1 MTRTIVLS
9 MLLIGM
15 SAGGGLAAP
24 KAKAGP
30 KAKTAPKAKKAP
42 KAEAAPKAE
51 SPEVFAPTSQPAEA
65 DSRRLESAWAR
76 IEARRPDLSAPELM
90 GFALDA
96 VAAGAAAPRVEAA
109 LDLAEAMQDRDP
121 NSRSF
126 GNFRWYWRS
135 TKVEDYNAVEF
146 AMQRGALIRLKYYD
160 RLTDAARQ
168 RLDRLVRFGVQ
179 GIRRHTVQES
189 YTNIFLMKAF
199 NCLALGEAA
208 GEAELAAEGSRMLD
222 RWLMATW
229 ESGLREYLSPTYYGV
244 DVECLGLIARHVADA
259 SARAKAEAALALFW
273 TDIAANWFEP
283 GMRLGGPHS
292 RDFDSL
298 TGHGYLDNYLAL
310 AGWIPTDATVGGGVL
325 RSLSMWMPPA
335 KLTRPIL
342 SNLPRTICRRWGDDE
357 SETAVNYVGKS
368 VSVGSAGACY
378 GPTDKVL
385 TVDLGGGPMT
395 PVASFVMDGRGD
407 PYGASRQTGAGGH
420 SKAMHLCPFV
430 ATVQRGPEALLLAS
444 ADTNNAGHF
453 RYVPAPT
460 CLLSHLV
467 LPLADELWI
476 AERRINLDS
485 RGDAV
490 AVFAGQPVFLRC
502 GKAALAVRVPL
513 AVDTAGNPAPVA
525 IFADGGKYGAMR
537 LTVAH
542 CPDAPKGIATVAVW
556 VRAAE
561 GIDNDADF
569 ASFRRS
575 FASLGSATFADGRAE
590 LSVPGLKGKLRIFAD
605 VWKAR
610 RIAVEGGEKCPADC
624 VLSIDGK
631 EVGRKL
637 LEGLDVIR
645 QYRSLLDGKSPG
657 TVSAGQTIE
666 AEDAALIAPP
676 FVAGSDPKAS
686 GGKFVWVTGQAGGE
700 ASGGVG
706 RAVWVVNVPAE
717 GLYTLAARVQT
728 PTDRDDSFLVRI
740 RQRGRDVLA
749 RKAWQAGAHTK
760 WQWVDLP
767 DQAGNSPLHIRLH
780 AGPAVIEVFSRQ
792 DGARLDAIR
801 LDPPRRNGDG
811 GEDK

>member
-1 MTRTIVLS
+1 MAEYTMTRAAFLAMVVI
-9 MLLIGM
+9 
-15 SAGGGLAAP
+15 SAASGGLAAP
-24 KAKAGP
+24 KAKM
-30 KAKTAPKAKKAP
+30 AP
-42 KAEAAPKAE
+42 KAEA
-51 SPEVFAPTSQPAEA
+51 PEVFAPTAQPAEA

-76 IEARRPDLSAPELM
+76 IKARQPDLSAPELM

-126 GNFRWYWRS
+126 GNFRWYWRA

-189 YTNIFLMKAF
+189 YTNILLMKTF

-244 DVECLGLIARHVADA
+244 DVECLGLIARHVASA
-259 SARAKAEAALALFW
+259 SARAKAEAALKLLW

-292 RDFDSL
+292 RDLDGL

-310 AGWIPTDATVGGGVL
+310 AGWIPTGAGGGDVL

-342 SNLPRTICRRWGDDE
+342 SNLPRTVCRRWGDDE

-395 PVASFVMDGRGD
+395 PLASFVMDGRGD
-407 PYGASRQTGAGGH
+407 PYGVSRQTGGGGH

-430 ATVQRGPEALLLAS
+430 ATAQRGPEVLLLAS

-453 RYVPAPT
+453 HYVPAPT

-476 AERRINLDS
+476 AERRITLDS
-485 RGDAV
+485 RGDAM
-490 AVFAGQPVFLRC
+490 AVFAGQPVFLRL
-502 GKAALAVRVPL
+502 GKAALAIRVPL

-542 CPDAPKGIATVAVW
+542 CPDAPKGIATVAIW

-561 GIDNDADF
+561 GIDNDGDF

-590 LSVPGLKGKLRIFAD
+590 LAVHGEKGKLRIFAD

-610 RIAVEGGEKCPADC
+610 RIAVEGGEKCPAGC
-624 VLSIDGK
+624 VLSVDGK
-631 EVGRKL
+631 DLGRKL
-637 LEGLDVIR
+637 LEGLDVVR

-657 TVSAGQTIE
+657 TVSAGQVVE
-666 AEDAALIAPP
+666 AEDAALIVPP
-676 FVAGSDPKAS
+676 FVAGSDAKAS
-686 GGKFVWVTGQAGGE
+686 GGKFVWVPGQAGGE
-700 ASGGVG
+700 DSASVG
-706 RAVWVVNVPAE
+706 RAVWVINVPAE

-728 PTDRDDSFLVRI
+728 TKDRDDSFFVRI
-740 RQRGRDVLA
+740 RQRGRDTLA
-749 RKAWQAGAHTK
+749 RTPWRAGVHTK
-760 WQWVDLP
+760 WQWADLP

-780 AGPAVIEVFSRQ
+780 AGPAVVEILGRQ
-792 DGARLDAIR
+792 NGARLDAIR
-801 LDPPRRNGDG
+801 LDPPPRTGNGD
-811 GEDK
+811 K